1 MAERVLRQAAL
12 LAPWLNLKAEA
23 LPGIQQWL
31 NLLADGREVTAM
43 EFDTVYW
50 QSHTASL
57 TETAEC
63 RKSQVHFCICDKV
76 RSSDCG
82 RI

>member
-1 MAERVLRQAAL
+1 ML
-12 LAPWLNLKAEA
+12 LAPRFDLQAEA

-31 NLLADGREVTAM
+31 NQLADGCEITAM
-43 EFDTVYW
+43 EFDAVYW

>member
-1 MAERVLRQAAL
+1 M
-12 LAPWLNLKAEA
+12 
-23 LPGIQQWL
+23 PGIEQWL

-43 EFDTVYW
+43 EFDAVYW

-76 RSSDCG
+76 LSSDCG